1 MPTFRCYFL
10 DGDGHIKSRTEIE
23 VDGLPQ
29 AIEQALKLLK
39 EQPEHRAVESLAR
52 CSTVVPG
59 RAVRLM
65 RPLPCTLHLSC
76 YRTQANATWY

>member
-39 EQPEHRAVESLAR
+39 EQPEGRAVEVWQGAQRLY
-52 CSTVVPG
+52 PEG
-59 RAVRLM
+59 R
-65 RPLPCTLHLSC
+65 SG
-76 YRTQANATWY
+76 